1 MIYDIA
7 LATDWE
13 FDFDFIDLIQK
24 KAHSLGLTT
33 IIINEDNLDLCFENL
48 QNQTLQFRFLFDR
61 ASDTSPSFLKLQ
73 NHIHEHGGHVIE
85 PISRIKWASDKATMH
100 LEFLEAGI
108 RTPFTIILPPW
119 IENESVF
126 LSLSE
131 LAQLGRPFVAKP
143 ANTTGGSIGVMEN
156 VETFEDVL
164 SVRVHLINDKYLLQ
178 KKVIPLEK
186 DGKRFWFRGFFV
198 FDEVFC
204 TWWHDQ
210 NHTYDM
216 LSTEDVKAYGLLPI
230 FENVKK
236 IAQVCKLRF
245 FSTEIAMT
253 IKEEFVV
260 VDYVNES
267 CDMRLKSKYSDGVP
281 DVLVQSIANR
291 IVYYIKGIEIF
302 I

>member
-13 FDFDFIDLIQK
+13 YDFDFIDLLQK
-24 KAHSLGLTT
+24 KAHSIGLTT
-33 IIINEDNLDLCFENL
+33 TVINEDNLDLCVQQLENHA
-48 QNQTLQFRFLFDR
+48 LQFRVLFDR
-61 ASDTSPSFLKLQ
+61 ASDTTPSFLKLQ
-73 NHIHEHGGHVIE
+73 NHILKYGGYVIE
-85 PISRIKWASDKATMH
+85 PISRMKWASDKATMH

-143 ANTTGGSIGVMEN
+143 ANTTGGSTGVMEN
-156 VETFEDVL
+156 VEIFEDVL
-164 SVRVHLINDKYLLQ
+164 NERIQLINDKYLLQ

-186 DGKRFWFRGFFV
+186 DGKRFWFRGFFI

-210 NHTYDM
+210 NHSYNM
-216 LSTEDVKAYGLLPI
+216 LSTEDVKAYGLSPI
-230 FENVKK
+230 FEIVKK

-253 IKEEFVV
+253 IEEEFVV

-267 CDMRLKSKYSDGVP
+267 CDMRLNSKHTDGVP
-281 DVLVQSIANR
+281 DVLVQSIVHR
-291 IVYYIKGIEIF
+291 IVHFIKETEMII
-302 I
+302 